1 MASIGQQRQEAIDK
15 WEEDPEG
22 NLQAKEQSD
31 VPYYI
36 RNPEQDP
43 AQGWQQPAEYEST
56 SPFQKSETHRPMGA
70 VVTDDYQTN
79 RVGIKGPEGLEFYSV
94 GDYAPGLGYVEDID
108 ENGRA
113 TILPDDPNEPAYKLG
128 HSDSTSQEKADAA
141 EEARIAAVSK
151 ELKEAID
158 SFLMAPSWLEEGE
171 TYSAIPDSEE
181 QAEYLETQH
190 KKISHTPDVHHD
202 HMTENI
208 YADALQNIPE
218 DGWDQ
223 AVDDMVNRDYEI
235 STPVEDSFEE
245 FQGGQ
250 YTEDFVR
257 PDGTIITLMFESGT
271 EYPIA
276 NVTGKY

>member
-1 MASIGQQRQEAIDK
+1 MGEQLSSLTIPTNLLTNWATAIA
-15 WEEDPEG
+15 
-22 NLQAKEQSD
+22 QAKRRLMLLRKLVYGLRGWSRYNE
-31 VPYYI
+31 I
-36 RNPEQDP
+36 RISG
-43 AQGWQQPAEYEST
+43 AGWQ
-56 SPFQKSETHRPMGA
+56 
-70 VVTDDYQTN
+70 
-79 RVGIKGPEGLEFYSV
+79 
-94 GDYAPGLGYVEDID
+94 
-108 ENGRA
+108 
-113 TILPDDPNEPAYKLG
+113 
-128 HSDSTSQEKADAA
+128 
-141 EEARIAAVSK
+141 
-151 ELKEAID
+151 
-158 SFLMAPSWLEEGE
+158 EGE

-181 QAEYLETQH
+181 QAEYLKSQH

-202 HMTENI
+202 HMVENI

-235 STPVEDSFEE
+235 STPIEDSFEE

-257 PDGTIITLMFESGT
+257 PDGTTITLMFESGT

>member
-56 SPFQKSETHRPMGA
+56 SPAQKPETHRPMGA

-94 GDYAPGLGYVEDID
+94 GDYVPGLGNIEDID

-128 HSDSTSQEKADAA
+128 HSDSTSQEKAESEMRKQMEHIREQMDQHQWVMMS
-141 EEARIAAVSK
+141 R
-151 ELKEAID
+151 
-158 SFLMAPSWLEEGE
+158 PSWLEAYREAEGRE
-171 TYSAIPDSEE
+171 VSEE
-181 QAEYLETQH
+181 AEYEEIWGSGLGEE
-190 KKISHTPDVHHD
+190 INPSLRR
-202 HMTENI
+202 
-208 YADALQNIPE
+208 ADLDPTGPIPE
-218 DGWDQ
+218 GMGRFEAREPGELMDWSRRMG
-223 AVDDMVNRDYEI
+223 AMPSFEHLE
-235 STPVEDSFEE
+235 VED
-245 FQGGQ
+245 
-250 YTEDFVR
+250 
-257 PDGTIITLMFESGT
+257 ES
-271 EYPIA
+271 
-276 NVTGKY
+276 